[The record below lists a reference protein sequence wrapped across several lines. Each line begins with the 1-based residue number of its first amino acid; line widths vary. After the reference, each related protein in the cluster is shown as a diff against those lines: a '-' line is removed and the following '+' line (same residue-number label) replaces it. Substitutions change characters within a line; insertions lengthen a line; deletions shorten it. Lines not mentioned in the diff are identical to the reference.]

1 MANKI
6 EWELE
11 ITPIDI
17 STFEASIIATRTE
30 TDETDPQNPVIVSV
44 DTYTV
49 PKAKIKTSAQQLAVG
64 IEIREKHL
72 AALAETA
79 KVKAFVV
86 DAEAAGKAYLEAKEV

>member
-17 STFEASIIATRTE
+17 STYEASIVATRTE

-44 DTYTV
+44 DTYNIAR
-49 PKAKIKTSAQQLAVG
+49 AKIQTNAQKLIVG
-64 IEIREKHL
+64 QEIRAKHL
-72 AALAETA
+72 AALATTA
-79 KVKAFVV
+79 AVKVFVA
-86 DAEAAGKAYLEAKEV
+86 DAEAAGKVYLEAQE

>member
-30 TDETDPQNPVIVSV
+30 TDEKDLQNPVVVSV

-49 PKAKIKTSAQQLAVG
+49 HRAKIQTPAQQLAVG
-64 IEIREKHL
+64 KEIRAKHL
-72 AALAETA
+72 AALAATA
-79 KVKAFVV
+79 SVRAFVA
-86 DAEAAGKAYLEAKEV
+86 DTEAAGKAYLEAQE